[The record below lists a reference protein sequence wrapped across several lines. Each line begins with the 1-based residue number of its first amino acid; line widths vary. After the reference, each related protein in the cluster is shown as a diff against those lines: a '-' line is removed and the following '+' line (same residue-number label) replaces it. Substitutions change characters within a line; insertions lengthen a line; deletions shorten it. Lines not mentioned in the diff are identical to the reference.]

1 MNSVSSQQE
10 KGNKQ
15 REMKHAIIY
24 LHSFVAVSVL
34 LILCCFVGSCRSTQH
49 TTHQKSTLT
58 TYRDTTVYRYHFDTI
73 YITKYDTLH
82 KVIEINDSIHT
93 QRTID
98 FNAGGTYNA
107 HTGDMAGVKRI
118 SEQTTATTKTNAQSV
133 QMSHTDSTA
142 RKADTEN
149 KIGIISNEQSEE
161 RTEQEPKPCNRLRI
175 FLIGLVIG
183 IVLPYLLKYA
193 YRLAKIV
200 ARAYGI
206 QIP

>member
-1 MNSVSSQQE
+1 M
-10 KGNKQ
+10 
-15 REMKHAIIY
+15 
-24 LHSFVAVSVL
+24 
-34 LILCCFVGSCRSTQH
+34 CCFVGSCRSTQH

-58 TYRDTTVYRYHFDTI
+58 NYLDTTVYRYRYDTVSVVR
-73 YITKYDTLH
+73 YDTLH
-82 KVIEINDSIHT
+82 NVIEINDSLHA
-93 QRTID
+93 QRTIEFD
-98 FNAGGTYNA
+98 GNGTYNA

-118 SEQTTATTKTNAQSV
+118 SEQTTATTKTNTQSV
-133 QMSHTDSTA
+133 QTSHTDSTA

-149 KIGIISNEQSEE
+149 KIGIIFNEQSEE
-161 RTEQEPKPCNRLRI
+161 RTEQEPKPCNHLRI

-193 YRLAKIV
+193 FRLAKIA